1 MEDGSAYEEDH
12 FVVGGDVGFA
22 VLIPHHAALREAPLL
37 HLALDDVRV
46 LVGHLRR
53 QRQGVGLFPHTTPE
67 RPNVRDDSCKPNNKE
82 ERKRQKARRKAKTK
96 ETESE
101 KRKLRRGKKKRTE
114 EA

>member
-46 LVGHLRR
+46 LVGHLCR
-53 QRQGVGLFPHTTPE
+53 QRQGVGLFPHTKPE

-82 ERKRQKARRKAKTK
+82 ERK
-96 ETESE
+96 
-101 KRKLRRGKKKRTE
+101 
-114 EA
+114 

>member
-1 MEDGSAYEEDH
+1 MEDRSAYEEDH

-53 QRQGVGLFPHTTPE
+53 QRQGVGLFPHQTQ
-67 RPNVRDDSCKPNNKE
+67 RPNVRDDSCKPNNKQE
-82 ERKRQKARRKAKTK
+82 ERKRQKARRKAKS
-96 ETESE
+96 ES
-101 KRKLRRGKKKRTE
+101 
-114 EA
+114 

>member
-37 HLALDDVRV
+37 HLTLDDVRV

-53 QRQGVGLFPHTTPE
+53 QRQGVGLFPHTTPKGPTSETIRVSPTTKKNESEEESENE
-67 RPNVRDDSCKPNNKE
+67 RD
-82 ERKRQKARRKAKTK
+82 RKRKAKAK
-96 ETESE
+96 E
-101 KRKLRRGKKKRTE
+101 RKE
-114 EA
+114 EAD